1 MDNRRAQEI
10 IAASQLIDVVYKGSH
25 IYIQKVN
32 EQNKTASIYHLD
44 NPNCKQEVA
53 LENLIEQ

>member
-1 MDNRRAQEI
+1 MDISRAKEI
-10 IAASQLIDVVYKGSH
+10 IITPKLIDVVYNGSH

-32 EQNKTASIYHLD
+32 ENAKTASIYHLD
-44 NPNCKQEVA
+44 NPNYKEEVA